1 MHLDRRATAII
12 YLDRCGTCR
21 ERIPDLAITDEEL
34 PGLLPGSNQ
43 MGK

>member
-1 MHLDRRATAII
+1 MRLARRATAIM

-21 ERIPDLAITDEEL
+21 ECIRDLAITEEEL
-34 PGLLPGSNQ
+34 LGLLPGSNQ